1 MAKRERKAGVLAAAK
16 SALTSAA
23 RVARDLRS
31 VPIRELPARATEYI
45 GNISAATL
53 LGAVMALA
61 AAGIIRL
68 VATELST
75 SYLTLLA
82 IGLLL
87 LLVSVASGFG
97 TIRATLV
104 SRRGFYGFNT
114 VVMILLFLTIASI
127 IIFVGT
133 KNNTRYD
140 TTSTREFS
148 LAKQTVGILK
158 DLGGLD
164 QRVEAVAFFVPT
176 AVLQIAARL
185 PAQDLLEEYHQTTSR
200 FTYRIVDP
208 ELEPEEARRF
218 GINPDTEPGTIVFSS
233 GGNLQPVN
241 TLRFTQQGQ
250 FAQNPNLEKDFS
262 QAILAVTRE
271 RQKLVFF
278 LEGHQ
283 EGDPSSPEGSGFIVA
298 RQGLEGDNYLIST
311 LDLFGQSDLLQADI
325 VLVVAGP
332 KSEMPKEHLANLDQ
346 FLRNGGKALFLLDPE
361 TPQQY
366 RDLLK
371 TWGVDLGDGTVVDA
385 VSFVS
390 PNQRSPIVPR
400 QRYNFLA
407 PTLFSPIT
415 QPVTQ
420 KSFFTGAAAVI
431 PLKDQGRDLD
441 PPVPNVFYTDK
452 NTVIT
457 PLAVTT
463 DIFSWL
469 ETDPESNQFNT
480 GELRGPLALAVSID
494 ARAPFGEEPSS
505 SEDRPRTQIVVFGDS
520 DFASNRFFTSFGN
533 GDLFL
538 NAVNWLAGDVDLIS
552 VRPKLREPRLLVV
565 TQGEFN
571 FIRWS
576 SLLILPTAVAAFGI
590 VAWWR
595 RR

>member
-1 MAKRERKAGVLAAAK
+1 MAKRERKTGLLAAAK
-16 SALTSAA
+16 STLTSAA
-23 RVARDLRS
+23 EVARDLRS
-31 VPIRELPARATEYI
+31 IPIRELPARATEYI
-45 GNISAATL
+45 GNISAAAF
-53 LGAVMALA
+53 LGAVVALA
-61 AAGIIRL
+61 AAGIIGL
-68 VATELST
+68 VASELRTST
-75 SYLTLLA
+75 FTLLA

-87 LLVSVASGFG
+87 LLLSVFSGFG

-114 VVMILLFLTIASI
+114 VMMTLLFLSIASI
-127 IIFVGT
+127 IIFVGA
-133 KNNTRYD
+133 KNNARYD
-140 TTSTREFS
+140 VTSTREFS

-158 DLGGLD
+158 KLGDLD
-164 QRVEAVAFFVPT
+164 QRVEAVAFFVPKDIR
-176 AVLQIAARL
+176 QIAARL
-185 PAQDLLEEYHQTTSR
+185 PAQDLMEEYHQTSGR

-208 ELEPEEARRF
+208 DLEPQEARRF
-218 GINPDTEPGTIVFSS
+218 GINPDTRPGTIVFSS

-241 TLRFTQQGQ
+241 TLIFTQQGQ
-250 FAQNPNLEKDFS
+250 FVQNRNLEKDFS

-271 RQKLVFF
+271 LQKSVFF

-283 EGDPSSPEGSGFIVA
+283 EGDPTSPEGTGFIVA
-298 RQGLEGDNYLIST
+298 RQGLEGDNYVVNT
-311 LDLFGQSDLLQADI
+311 LELFGQSDLLQNDI

-332 KSEMPKEHLANLDQ
+332 KSAMPEEHLANLDK
-346 FLRNGGKALFLLDPE
+346 FLRNGGKALFLLDPD

-371 TWGVDLGDGTVVDA
+371 TWGVDLGDGTIVDA
-385 VSFVS
+385 LSFVS
-390 PNQRSPIVPR
+390 PDQRSPIVPR
-400 QRYNFLA
+400 QRYSFLA

-415 QPVTQ
+415 QPVIQ
-420 KSFFTGAAAVI
+420 KSFFSGAAALI
-431 PLKDQGRDLD
+431 PLKDQGGDLD
-441 PPVPNVFYTDK
+441 PPQPNVFYIDE

-463 DIFSWL
+463 NVFSWL
-469 ETDPESNQFNT
+469 ETDPESNQFDT

-565 TQGEFN
+565 NSREFN

-576 SLLILPTAVAAFGI
+576 SLLILPIAVAAVGM